1 MSGFVRQQD
10 PNHMVGVGDEG
21 FWCQGAASCSPW
33 DWFCNGYTGIDSV
46 ALTSISTVSYSSA
59 HMYPKDWGRS
69 TDDAGAIYF
78 GNKFIAD
85 HSAVAHALNKPFLL
99 GEYGHNSG
107 SGDGVDAWVLQS
119 WVYTMQQSSVMT
131 DAASYWMMW

>member
-1 MSGFVRQQD
+1 
-10 PNHMVGVGDEG
+10 
-21 FWCQGAASCSPW
+21 
-33 DWFCNGYTGIDSV
+33 
-46 ALTSISTVSYSSA
+46 
-59 HMYPKDWGRS
+59 MYPKDWGRS

-131 DAASYWMMW
+131 DAASYWMMWCVQRRLGLVLQMVGCRCRKIPHLSRCLHLFLCALSPPSSGKQDDGSWFPDYDG